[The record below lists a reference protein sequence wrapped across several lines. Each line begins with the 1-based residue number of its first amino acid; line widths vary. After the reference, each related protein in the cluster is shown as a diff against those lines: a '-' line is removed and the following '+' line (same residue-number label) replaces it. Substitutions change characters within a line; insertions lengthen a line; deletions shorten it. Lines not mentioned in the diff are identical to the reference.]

1 MLVFPLPKVKK
12 TKKKQNPKNTSHEL
26 ILVSGHFS
34 FWLEIFVRWPLLAFN
49 IRYPLENEEKVQSW
63 KIYFVFL
70 FFGVSNPLSL
80 VTYLANFVD
89 FQVADI
95 ITRSPV
101 EHLKT
106 CNHGRCC
113 LDSWFVRD
121 VFEAAT
127 HRVRLC
133 HISIWLS

>member
-1 MLVFPLPKVKK
+1 MKRK
-12 TKKKQNPKNTSHEL
+12 
-26 ILVSGHFS
+26 FS
-34 FWLEIFVRWPLLAFN
+34 R
-49 IRYPLENEEKVQSW
+49 EKY
-63 KIYFVFL
+63 IYFL
-70 FFGVSNPLSL
+70 FFGGSNPLSL

-89 FQVADI
+89 FQVADV

-106 CNHGRCC
+106 CNHCRCC

-133 HISIWLS
+133 HISI